1 MTGRVTVPIRMINGV
16 RWGNLAA
23 LSFSHDVCA
32 ESVSTVNEK
41 YSFAGGHRVRLLRL
55 KKNVHWRIPEGVD
68 LNISDV
74 PPAVPRAAKAA
85 GESRRACR
93 WITALFATSSPS
105 PSASRSRAA
114 APCYAGS

>member
-23 LSFSHDVCA
+23 LSFSHGVCA

-41 YSFAGGHRVRLLRL
+41 YSFAGGHRLRLLRL

-74 PPAVPRAAKAA
+74 PPADPPRRKA
-85 GESRRACR
+85 GR
-93 WITALFATSSPS
+93 
-105 PSASRSRAA
+105 
-114 APCYAGS
+114 